1 MNSLHSISVLHAPIM
16 PPVMPSEDAQQTI
29 GRVAN
34 LGLPD
39 QTLSGSALAD
49 ALQSLR
55 ESQGLSN
62 LCDIFMWQA
71 ARYPEK
77 TALWYETGMTY
88 HNLAGQVLRWSALLQ
103 HLAIKPGE
111 HLAVC
116 LPNHPDFVV
125 CMLVAARLGLVLV
138 PLSSALPAKAILH
151 ACAAAQAQH
160 ILTTSALLSSLLQ
173 SLAEAEHTAEGGAP
187 VSSHQALS
195 GLWLSTD
202 SMPDLPAQILAM
214 RHCVSLP
221 TALAAMIPDQATPIP
236 SSGKMADAYILTMT
250 SGSTGEP
257 KPIVLR
263 QETKFQRAL
272 AGIRLYDLKS
282 ADVTLAA
289 TPLYHSLAERLVLMP
304 LLTGGTVVLMPHF
317 SPEQWVHTVAQR
329 QVSFTMAVSSQ
340 LKSIAALLQSHDPR
354 VASMRCLVSSS
365 AALDAKLKAELIKQ
379 FQADFHECYGASE
392 IAIASNLDPAT
403 IATYPQA
410 IGSVGKPA
418 PGVALKII
426 DDQGQALAV
435 GQVGEI
441 VCKTPMLFGGYFN
454 RPQLTAKAMW
464 GDYFRTGD
472 LGRLD
477 ADGLL
482 YFCGRLKDLIISGG
496 INIYPQD
503 VEQVVNAFS
512 GVQESAAFAYP
523 DARLGEVVAVA
534 LVAKPCVLPPAQA
547 GQATHVDLRGLRF
560 FCSEHLADFQQP
572 RKWFVIDALPKNAMG
587 KLVRQ
592 TLIQS
597 FQPVSDN
604 PDMPF

>member
-1 MNSLHSISVLHAPIM
+1 MNSLHSMSKSLSSVIPPTALS
-16 PPVMPSEDAQQTI
+16 PVMPAEDAQQTI
-29 GRVAN
+29 GRAAN
-34 LGLPD
+34 PGLPD

-77 TALWYETGMTY
+77 TALWYETGLTY
-88 HNLAGQVLRWSALLQ
+88 QNLAGQVLRWSALLQ

-138 PLSSALPAKAILH
+138 PLSPALPAKAILH
-151 ACAAAQAQH
+151 ACAAAEAKH
-160 ILTTSALLSSLLQ
+160 ILTTSTLASSLLQ
-173 SLAEAEHTAEGGAP
+173 PLAEAADGGI
-187 VSSHQALS
+187 QFLS
-195 GLWLSTD
+195 GCWLTTD
-202 SMPDLPAQILAM
+202 SLPDLAPQMLAM

-221 TALAAMIPDQATPIP
+221 TALADMVPDQAIHHL
-236 SSGKMADAYILTMT
+236 SSGKMSDAYILTMT

-257 KPIVLR
+257 KPILLR

-289 TPLYHSLAERLVLMP
+289 TPLYHSLAERLVLIP

-317 SPEQWVHTVAQR
+317 SPDQWIHTVALR

-340 LKSIAALLQSHDPR
+340 LKSISALLQSHDPR
-354 VASMRCLVSSS
+354 VGSMRCLVSSS
-365 AALDAKLKAELIKQ
+365 AALETKLKAELIKQ

-392 IAIASNLDPAT
+392 IAVASNLDPST

-418 PGVALKII
+418 PGVAIKII
-426 DDQGQALAV
+426 DDQGQALAT

-454 RPQLTAKAMW
+454 RPALTAQAMW
-464 GDYFRTGD
+464 SDYFRTGD

-503 VEQVVNAFS
+503 VEHVVNAFP

-534 LVAKPCVLPPAQA
+534 LVSKPSIQPIAQS
-547 GQATHVDLRGLRF
+547 GQPQHIDLRGLRF
-560 FCSEHLADFQQP
+560 FCSERLADFQQP
-572 RKWFVIDALPKNAMG
+572 RKWFVVDALPKNAMG

-592 TLIQS
+592 SLIQS
-597 FQPVSDN
+597 FQPESDN
-604 PDMPF
+604 PVMPS